1 MPRKLGQYFNYKG
14 RRYYRIYIVGMP
26 RQEALNRL
34 AIRRTEAPQF
44 DWRIRK
50 ESNDSYSLGRAEKR

>member
-1 MPRKLGQYFNYKG
+1 MYGKYFNYKG

-34 AIRRTEAPQF
+34 AIRRTDAPQF
-44 DWRIRK
+44 DWRIHK
-50 ESNDSYSLGRAEKR
+50 EADGNYSIGRGEKR